1 MYFLSSGTR
10 YGTTYPYQSNECEY
24 FTEWLFVQC
33 ITNWIISDENN
44 ISRPCLCYTAFS
56 SPNILY
62 YIQLPLL
69 NPCFALPY
77 QELLAVIPFVSLLS
91 RPQGHADL
99 LVSDWNNVC
108 CDAGQDTGKQHQTDN
123 PIRIK
128 RFLSLG
134 NPGIEHDP
142 NRPITIYLPVP
153 LTLWCSRNI

>member
-1 MYFLSSGTR
+1 MAQLILSKAMNASISLNGFLFSVLQIGLLVMR
-10 YGTTYPYQSNECEY
+10 TTSQDLASAIKPSQA
-24 FTEWLFVQC
+24 Q
-33 ITNWIISDENN
+33 
-44 ISRPCLCYTAFS
+44 
-56 SPNILY
+56 LY
-62 YIQLPLL
+62 YPIQLALL
-69 NPCFALPY
+69 LSPCFALPY
-77 QELLAVIPFVSLLS
+77 QELLAMIPFVSLLS

-142 NRPITIYLPVP
+142 NRPITIYFPVP